1 MESFVLNTIA
11 NFTKEKGYT
20 YLKGEY
26 LPTAK
31 NEMVKNHYFHLGF
44 EPTSQPDTWLLDVV
58 NYTNKTCYIKTK

>member
-1 MESFVLNTIA
+1 MLNTIA

-26 LPTAK
+26 IETAK

-44 EPTSQPDTWLLDVV
+44 QQSGNYWIL
-58 NYTNKTCYIKTK
+58 NAGSYTNKKSFIKIK